1 MTEKELINETYPD
14 LQSENFNILNLSNR
28 VMVAAKNSKVDEINS
43 IATDMMI
50 GDSFEAFSSDSLVK
64 DAQQAL
70 FPTEFLNK
78 INISGLPPHKL
89 TLKVGQPVIML
100 RNLNANEGI
109 CNGTRLTI
117 KKIHTR
123 IIECEIIFG
132 TFAGKK
138 VYVPKIPLIPSDTNL
153 PFDFIRTQYPV
164 RPAFCISINK
174 SQGQTLD
181 FISIWLG
188 DDHVFTHGQLYV
200 ALSRVSCLNNIKIA
214 TNNENKF
221 TRNVVFKEIFI
232 K

>member
-1 MTEKELINETYPD
+1 M
-14 LQSENFNILNLSNR
+14 
-28 VMVAAKNSKVDEINS
+28 
-43 IATDMMI
+43 
-50 GDSFEAFSSDSLVK
+50 
-64 DAQQAL
+64 
-70 FPTEFLNK
+70 EFLNK

-117 KKIHTR
+117 RKIHTR

-132 TFAGKK
+132 TFARKT

-153 PFDFIRTQYPV
+153 PFDFIRTQYPI

-181 FISIWLG
+181 FDPDL
-188 DDHVFTHGQLYV
+188 DHFDLDHLY
-200 ALSRVSCLNNIKIA
+200 LTWR
-214 TNNENKF
+214 
-221 TRNVVFKEIFI
+221 
-232 K
+232 